1 MCIIFATRTEGINFM
16 KIDQPQLQEYA
27 DEVAPVGVGAVQ
39 RGPRARFQVHVQCTS
54 SQIL

>member
-1 MCIIFATRTEGINFM
+1 M

-39 RGPRARFQVHVQCTS
+39 RGPRARFQVHVQCMS